1 MKQGKDREL
10 IILFVSAAALLIG
23 MIWMFFG
30 IQFITFLMP
39 PVNQQ
44 IFYYFFSGVVFS
56 LSFVGLYGFVHT
68 ILYFTEFIVS
78 PDNLNAQLYEN
89 LFADEHEGVFLKNKQ
104 GVYKKISPVAQQ
116 VLKLNHKQVIG
127 KTDKD
132 LHKLAAAN
140 KIAHEDQ
147 RVLDFGE
154 TVIWETTNM
163 GAHGEE
169 AYLCKKFPCRDKKSN
184 ITGIIG
190 VCKNITT
197 LKAFQNTN
205 GQMEDRYR
213 NLFNKLP
220 YPVLVLDATNLLPF
234 TFNSAMNK
242 LLGYEKEEFSR
253 MRLSLHIDVDK
264 LSDFRTS
271 INELSNNHGGEF
283 ETQLITKSRD
293 ALNVTGY
300 AQEVII
306 DDNTYLHMML
316 YDNTETKKSTDIL
329 ISSELKYRSL
339 FEHANDAIIVVSTK
353 SLNIID
359 ANEIAISFLGYMR
372 DDLLLMSIFDLDSSG
387 NHTQTQD
394 KIADLEIY
402 NHALYEQV
410 IKNRKGE
417 KKTVEINAHKLNY
430 GNEDVYQYVI
440 RNISMR
446 KKTEAALKI
455 SESRYRQMFE
465 SNMAIKLVIDPDNFC
480 IEDANPAAAE
490 FYGYA
495 IEELKGMDLAQINI
509 LSRKKLNSLILQTR
523 EQSLGFYSCPHR
535 LSNGE
540 IRFVEVRDGPME
552 IEGRQLFY
560 SIIHDVTASKEAESQ
575 VLVASK
581 MFDYSTDAVMLI
593 NDSNKVVSVN
603 YAFTQI
609 TGYQQ
614 SEVQNESPEI
624 ILASRETKLL
634 NPAVLESIEKNGQW
648 KGEVWHRLKDGQS
661 RSLKASINSIRNTNT
676 NVSSYVVM
684 LAPRHTQM
692 VAQDTPV
699 HVVELTEL
707 PNKSLFIDRLQSAID
722 RAQRKKNRL
731 GIILIDFRNFSQINA
746 IYGYDLGDKL
756 LKAISKRLK
765 YNTRDSD
772 SIGHFSSDD
781 FAVLIED
788 LTDIEQM
795 GIVAQKLLSTL
806 SEAYQTAEQNIEI
819 NVSMGISIY
828 PDDDVAAEQLIS
840 KASGALQTAQ
850 KFRGNHFELTSSS
863 MNQKAKMWLQK
874 EAELHKA
881 LRNNEFYLNF
891 LAQIDTTDN
900 ALDSV
905 EALIR
910 WNHPEHGSLLPIQF
924 LPGAERSGFI
934 GAIAGY
940 VIEMAL
946 KQLRLWLNQGLNVP
960 RLTMNI
966 CLSQIDSELPA
977 ILVERCDNFKIDHKL
992 IGLEFSEREFLTIT
1006 DEQRMILNQLQKNN
1020 FNICI
1025 DDFGSENAS
1034 LYSLLHCTVSEIK
1047 IDSLFISKTRES
1059 KSAKSLLTGIVSLC
1073 HAQNIK
1079 IVAEGVET
1087 EADREYVEG
1096 FNIHKMQ
1103 GHLYSKP
1110 LSVKDTT
1117 RFIKEHTCG
1126 KNTAQL

>member
-1 MKQGKDREL
+1 MKLGKDREY
-10 IILFVSAAALLIG
+10 ITLFVAALALLIG
-23 MIWMFFG
+23 LIWMFFG
-30 IQFITFLMP
+30 VQVITYLIAP
-39 PVNQQ
+39 EHQQ

-56 LSFVGLYGFVHT
+56 LALAGLYGFVHT

-78 PDNLNAQLYEN
+78 PDNLNTQLYEN

-104 GVYKKISPVAQQ
+104 GVYQKISPVAQQ
-116 VLKLNHKQVIG
+116 VLKLNHKKVIG

-132 LHKLAAAN
+132 LHKTAAAN
-140 KIAHEDQ
+140 KIIHEDQ

-154 TVIWETTNM
+154 IVVWETTSMSANK
-163 GAHGEE
+163 EE
-169 AYLCKKFPCRDKKSN
+169 NYLCKKFPCRDKKNN

-197 LKAFQNTN
+197 LKTFQNTN

-253 MRLSLHIDVDK
+253 MRMSLHVDVDK
-264 LSDFRTS
+264 LNEFRIS
-271 INELSNNHGGEF
+271 INELSSTHGGEF
-283 ETQLITKSRD
+283 ETQLITKNRD

-300 AQEVII
+300 AQEIII
-306 DDNTYLHMML
+306 DGKAYLHMVL

-387 NHTQTQD
+387 NHNQTQE

-446 KKTEAALKI
+446 KKTEAALKT

-465 SNMAIKLVIDPDNFC
+465 SNMAIKLVIDPENFR

-495 IEELKGMDLAQINI
+495 IEELKGMDLSQINI
-509 LSRKKLNSLILQTR
+509 LSRKKLNSLISQTR
-523 EQSLGFYSCPHR
+523 EQNLGFYSCPHR

-560 SIIHDVTASKEAESQ
+560 SIIHDVTASKEAENQ

-593 NDSNKVVSVN
+593 NDKNKVVSVN
-603 YAFTQI
+603 YAFAKI

-614 SEVQNESPEI
+614 SEVQNKSPEI
-624 ILASRETKLL
+624 ILASPGTKLL
-634 NPAVLESIEKNGQW
+634 NSSVLESIEKTGQW
-648 KGEVWHRLKDGQS
+648 KGEIWHRLKDGQS
-661 RSLKASINSIRNTNT
+661 RSLNASINSIRNTNT

-684 LAPRHTQM
+684 LAPRH
-692 VAQDTPV
+692 AQAASQESPIQ
-699 HVVELTEL
+699 VVELTEL
-707 PNKSLFIDRLQSAID
+707 PNKSLFIDRLKNAIE

-731 GIILIDFRNFSQINA
+731 GIILIDFRNFSDINA
-746 IYGYDLGDKL
+746 RYGYDLGDKL

-788 LTDIEQM
+788 LTDIQQM

-806 SEAYQTAEQNIEI
+806 SEAYQTAEQSIDI

-828 PDDDVAAEQLIS
+828 PDDDVIAEQLIL
-840 KASGALQTAQ
+840 KASTALQTAQ
-850 KFRGNHFELTSSS
+850 KFRGNHFELTSFS
-863 MNQKAKMWLQK
+863 MNNKAKMWLQK

-881 LRNNEFYLNF
+881 LRNNEFFLKF
-891 LAQIDTTDN
+891 LAQLNTADN
-900 ALDSV
+900 SLDSV
-905 EALIR
+905 EALVR
-910 WNHPEHGSLLPIQF
+910 WNHPEHGCLLPIQF

-934 GAIAGY
+934 GAIATC

-946 KQLRLWLNQGLNVP
+946 EQLRKWLDQGLNVP
-960 RLTMNI
+960 RLSMNI
-966 CLSQIDSELPA
+966 CLTQIDSDLPS
-977 ILVERCDNFKIDHKL
+977 ILIERCDKYKIDHNL
-992 IGLEFSEREFLTIT
+992 IGLEFSEREFLAIT
-1006 DEQRMILNQLQKNN
+1006 EEQRSILNQLQDNN

-1034 LYSLLHCTVSEIK
+1034 LNCLLYCKVSEIK
-1047 IDSLFISKTRES
+1047 IDPLFISKTHES

-1087 EADREYVEG
+1087 EAERKYSEG
-1096 FNIHKMQ
+1096 FNIYQMQ
-1103 GHLYSKP
+1103 GYLFSKP
-1110 LSVKDTT
+1110 LSATDATSY
-1117 RFIKEHTCG
+1117 IKKYTYD
-1126 KNTAQL
+1126 KNTA

>member
-1 MKQGKDREL
+1 MKQGKDREY
-10 IILFVSAAALLIG
+10 ITLFVAALALILG
-23 MIWMFFG
+23 LVWMFFG
-30 IQFITFLMP
+30 VQIITYLITP
-39 PVNQQ
+39 EHQQ
-44 IFYYFFSGVVFS
+44 ILYYFISGVVFS
-56 LSFVGLYGFVHT
+56 MALVGLYGFVHT

-78 PDNLNAQLYEN
+78 PDSLNTQLYEN
-89 LFADEHEGVFLKNKQ
+89 LLADEHEGVFLKNKQ
-104 GVYKKISPVAQQ
+104 GVYQKVSPIAQQ
-116 VLKLNHKQVIG
+116 VLKLNHKKVIG
-127 KTDKD
+127 KTDKE
-132 LHKLAAAN
+132 LHKTSAAN
-140 KIAHEDQ
+140 KIRHEDQ

-154 TVIWETTNM
+154 TVVWETTHKSANT
-163 GAHGEE
+163 EE
-169 AYLCKKFPCRDKKSN
+169 NYLCKKFPFRDKKN
-184 ITGIIG
+184 NVIGIVG

-253 MRLSLHIDVDK
+253 MRMSLHVDVDK
-264 LSDFRTS
+264 LNEFRVS
-271 INELSNNHGGEF
+271 INELSSTHGGEF
-283 ETQLITKSRD
+283 ETQLITKNRD

-300 AQEVII
+300 AQEIII
-306 DDNTYLHMML
+306 DDKAYLHMVL

-465 SNMAIKLVIDPDNFC
+465 SNMAIKLVIDPENFR

-490 FYGYA
+490 FYGYS
-495 IEELKGMDLAQINI
+495 IEELKGMDLGQINI
-509 LSRKKLNSLILQTR
+509 LSREKLDSLISQTR
-523 EQSLGFYSCPHR
+523 EQNLGFYSCPHR

-552 IEGRQLFY
+552 IEGRNLFY
-560 SIIHDVTASKEAESQ
+560 SIIHDVTASKEAENQ

-593 NDSNKVVSVN
+593 NDKNQVASVN
-603 YAFTQI
+603 YAFTKI

-614 SEVQNESPEI
+614 SEVQNKSPEI

-634 NPAVLESIEKNGQW
+634 NPDVLASIEKTGQW
-648 KGEVWHRLKDGQS
+648 KGEIWHRLKDGQS
-661 RSLKASINSIRNTNT
+661 RPLNASINSIRNTNT

-684 LAPRHTQM
+684 LAPRHTQL
-692 VAQDTPV
+692 VSHESPIQ
-699 HVVELTEL
+699 VVELTEL
-707 PNKSLFIDRLQSAID
+707 PNKSLFIDRLKNAIE

-731 GIILIDFRNFSQINA
+731 GIIIIDFRNFSEINER
-746 IYGYDLGDKL
+746 YGYDLGDKL
-756 LKAISKRLK
+756 LKAISNRLK

-788 LTDIEQM
+788 LTDIQQM

-806 SEAYQTAEQNIEI
+806 SEAYQTAEQSIDI

-828 PDDDVAAEQLIS
+828 PDDDVIAEQLIL
-840 KASGALQTAQ
+840 KADGALQTAQ
-850 KFRGNHFELTSSS
+850 KISGNHFELTNFS
-863 MNQKAKMWLQK
+863 MNNKAKMWLQK

-881 LRNNEFYLNF
+881 LRNNEFFLNF
-891 LAQIDTTDN
+891 LAQINTADN
-900 ALDSV
+900 SLDSV

-910 WNHPEHGSLLPIQF
+910 WRHPQHGCLLPVQF

-934 GAIAGY
+934 GAIATC

-946 KQLRLWLNQGLNVP
+946 EQLREWLNQGLDVP

-966 CLSQIDSELPA
+966 CLTQIDSDLPS
-977 ILVERCDNFKIDHKL
+977 ILIERCDQYKIDHKL
-992 IGLEFSEREFLTIT
+992 IGLEFSEREFLAIT
-1006 DEQRMILNQLQKNN
+1006 EEQRSILNQLQNNN

-1034 LYSLLHCTVSEIK
+1034 LNCLLYCTVSEIK
-1047 IDSLFISKTRES
+1047 IDPLFISKTHES

-1087 EADREYVEG
+1087 EADREYAES
-1096 FNIHKMQ
+1096 FNIHQMQ
-1103 GHLYSKP
+1103 GHLFSKP
-1110 LSVKDTT
+1110 LSSKDVT
-1117 RFIKEHTCG
+1117 RYIEKYVCDR
-1126 KNTAQL
+1126 NLVQL